1 MTIQFLQGT
10 AEPFPETI
18 RRLLASEWDDSE
30 TMDVTPVMVSP
41 NGQGDA
47 EADHSATL
55 KKNDWKILDNR
66 DAVRIYEGDTA
77 RQDPADMWN
86 RTQRMVTTV
95 YIDIFATSP
104 LMGTLMKNEI
114 NRIIL
119 GNMPNNSD
127 RILKSNGTENSA
139 IATWDR
145 QSIDWEKINDVSDR
159 DTALQYSGQL
169 GCVWSQTKD

>member
-10 AEPFPETI
+10 AEPFPETV
-18 RRLLASEWDDSE
+18 RKLLADRWDVSE
-30 TMDVTPVMVSP
+30 TMDVTPAIISP
-41 NGQGDA
+41 NGKGQ
-47 EADHSATL
+47 EAAGQNTMT
-55 KKNDWKILDNR
+55 KNDWRKLDNA
-66 DAVRIYEGDTA
+66 DVIRIYEGDTA
-77 RQDPADMWN
+77 RQDPADQWN

-104 LMGTLMKNEI
+104 LMGTLTKNEI

-119 GNMPNNSD
+119 GNMPNNST

-169 GCVWSQTKD
+169 GCVWSQTRD